1 MIPLYF
7 ETKPGGVPLL
17 SDRDIER
24 DAAALIRDF
33 NPSLLS
39 DPVPVDIERFAE
51 SYLQLSIDFNW
62 LSHNQ
67 TLLGRMVFC
76 DTIIPVYDP
85 YTKRAEDFPVHAHT
99 MIIDNS
105 LIEKEALLRSTIAH
119 ECGHAI
125 YHRSYYGRKK
135 AQTAACTVSD
145 ISIQTDAHQLT
156 TDLDWLEHHA
166 KRFSAAILMPYPA
179 VRRVCR
185 RYADHL
191 QLWYRNEPQLCNRL
205 IVNRLASIFKVS
217 CTTAQIRMHQLH
229 LDFQETTETPS
240 TAPPSPR
247 NEITLISATENALA
261 RIETEHYD
269 RLYCQHYG

>member
-1 MIPLYF
+1 MIPLFF

-17 SDRDIER
+17 SDRVIEL
-24 DAAALIRDF
+24 DAVALIRDF

-39 DPVPVDIERFAE
+39 DPAPVDIERFAE

-67 TLLGRMVFC
+67 TLLGRMIFC

-85 YTKRAEDFPVHAHT
+85 YAKRAEDFPARAST

-105 LIEKEALLRSTIAH
+105 LIDKEALLRSTIAH

-135 AQTAACTVSD
+135 TQTAACTVSD
-145 ISIQTDAHQLT
+145 IRIQTDAHQLT
-156 TDLDWLEHHA
+156 TDHDWLKHHA

-179 VRRVCR
+179 VRNVCKS
-185 RYADHL
+185 YSDHL
-191 QLWYRNEPQLCNRL
+191 TLWYKNEPQLCNRL
-205 IVNRLASIFKVS
+205 AANRLASVFKVS
-217 CTTAQIRMHQLH
+217 YAAAQIRMNQLH
-229 LDFQETTETPS
+229 LDFQAPAETPS
-240 TAPPSPR
+240 KAPPSLR
-247 NEITLISATENALA
+247 NAISLLGATEEALA
-261 RIETEHYD
+261 RVETEHYD
-269 RLYCQHYG
+269 RLYCQHFG

>member
-39 DPVPVDIERFAE
+39 DPAPVDIERFAE

-85 YTKRAEDFPVHAHT
+85 YAKRAEDFPVHART
-99 MIIDNS
+99 IIIDNS
-105 LIEKEALLRSTIAH
+105 LIDKETLLRSTIAH

-125 YHRSYYGRKK
+125 YHRSYYGRQN

-145 ISIQTDAHQLT
+145 IRIQTDAHQLT
-156 TDLDWLEHHA
+156 TDHDWLEHHA

-179 VRRVCR
+179 VRNVCKS
-185 RYADHL
+185 YTDHL
-191 QLWYRNEPQLCNRL
+191 TLWYKNEPQLCNRL
-205 IVNRLASIFKVS
+205 AANHIASIFKVS
-217 CTTAQIRMHQLH
+217 CAAAQIRMQQLH
-229 LDFQETTETPS
+229 LDFQVPPEVPAELPAASRNTTPLSE
-240 TAPPSPR
+240 
-247 NEITLISATENALA
+247 LTESDMAQ
-261 RIETEHYD
+261 IEKEHYD
-269 RLYCQHYG
+269 RLFCRHYG

>member
-7 ETKPGGVPLL
+7 DTKPDGVPLL

-39 DPVPVDIERFAE
+39 DPAPVDIERFAE

-85 YTKRAEDFPVHAHT
+85 YAKRAEDFPIHAHT

-125 YHRSYYGRKK
+125 YHRSYYGRQKT
-135 AQTAACTVSD
+135 QTAACTVSD

-229 LDFQETTETPS
+229 LDFQVPVETPG

-247 NEITLISATENALA
+247 NAMSLIGATEEALA
-261 RIETEHYD
+261 RLETEHFD